1 MNKDKIKTLAQAVL
15 QNEAEAVKNLAH
27 RIDDSFYHAC
37 ELMLSCE
44 GRIVVMG
51 IGKSGHIGGK
61 VAATLAS
68 TRRRFGPGLRSMR
81 RS

>member
-15 QNEAEAVKNLAH
+15 HNEADAVKTLAG
-27 RIDDSFYHAC
+27 RIDDAFYHAC
-37 ELMLSCE
+37 ELMLGCK

-61 VAATLAS
+61 VAATLANCLTVAS
-68 TRRRFGPGLRSMR
+68 IEQHWK
-81 RS
+81 